1 MLQQPY
7 ASVRSRTTSTWW
19 SLLSA
24 LPNAILSKLSGLV
37 AAASPAVG
45 QRLCALPSDG
55 QACQGSARA
64 TTVEGAR
71 YGLGRARSGYA
82 TLRSEAEA
90 RVQRHGLVQ
99 RAAAR
104 VESCNQAAVRR
115 VNAKPPPARSCSRAL
130 KPASL
135 DHPPL
140 RPPTSSQRS
149 AQLEGGGP
157 PSRPT
162 DAFAHVDLCERASLP
177 RFRAQRAHVGNGAGA
192 AGTLA
197 SVWSVARAGNGHQ
210 QQPLVTARACAQGLP
225 APKPGNGSASSGWPR
240 AVVARGQ

>member
-104 VESCNQAAVRR
+104 VDSCNQAAVRR

-149 AQLEGGGP
+149 AQLEGGGLHRARQTP
-157 PSRPT
+157 LRTLTSASAHRFPGSARNERTLETARVLLGPLQAYGPSRGPAT
-162 DAFAHVDLCERASLP
+162 
-177 RFRAQRAHVGNGAGA
+177 
-192 AGTLA
+192 GTNNNH
-197 SVWSVARAGNGHQ
+197 W
-210 QQPLVTARACAQGLP
+210 
-225 APKPGNGSASSGWPR
+225 
-240 AVVARGQ
+240 